1 MAAEQI
7 SELIT
12 LAKTESKPDPVVETN
27 PQPKETLEPPISP
40 LSQAVEPDINDDR
53 VAAHILSAPPQE
65 ENDLPVG
72 TSNVLK
78 TRKQL
83 IQKIKEVCEHRGT
96 DAKSL
101 NLARRRKNSLQEILK
116 TQFAEAAEQAV
127 PEHDVHGDL
136 QGILPEGMEAR
147 EKFALDMAYRL
158 DLTLCKV
165 LEKGVEWS
173 DGYHGLTAHG
183 FASGIEENE
192 TLSNEIRN
200 CWQEILNEEDN
211 QWLLEYCSATSR
223 LVLCHVYGLLNSLRK
238 KEGTPKND
246 KPRPV
251 PKFNRLPS
259 VPIRK
264 EAVPTVETQP
274 SSGKL
279 RHLAMLRQK
288 SRQNHAP
295 PVPVPAGAGGLVK
308 SI

>member
-7 SELIT
+7 SDLIN
-12 LAKTESKPDPVVETN
+12 LAKAESTPADTVEN
-27 PQPKETLEPPISP
+27 DPQPPQKLEPPISP
-40 LSQAVEPDINDDR
+40 LSQAGEPEVNDDR
-53 VAAHILSAPPQE
+53 VAANILSAPPE
-65 ENDLPVG
+65 ESDLPVG

-83 IQKIKEVCEHRGT
+83 ITKIKEVCAHRGT
-96 DAKSL
+96 DAKTL

-116 TQFAEAAEQAV
+116 EKFTEAAEQAV
-127 PEHDVHGDL
+127 PQHHVHDDL

-173 DGYHGLTAHG
+173 DGYHGLSAEG

-238 KEGTPKND
+238 KGDDTTREISTH
-246 KPRPV
+246 
-251 PKFNRLPS
+251 NRLPPMPP
-259 VPIRK
+259 VVRK
-264 EAVPTVETQP
+264 EAVRTVETQP

-279 RHLAMLRQK
+279 RNLALLRQK
-288 SRQNHAP
+288 SRKDHAP
-295 PVPVPAGAGGLVK
+295 PMPVPARAGGMVK